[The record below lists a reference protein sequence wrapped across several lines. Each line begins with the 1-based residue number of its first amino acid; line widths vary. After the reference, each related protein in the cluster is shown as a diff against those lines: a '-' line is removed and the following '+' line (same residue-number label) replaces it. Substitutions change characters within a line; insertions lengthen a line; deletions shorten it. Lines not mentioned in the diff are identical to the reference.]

1 MRRQLVAEVRKLRT
15 TRTVWGLLAA
25 LVALTSVGVVSVML
39 DARPGQLAAAI
50 GDAPFLSVPIGIAWL
65 FVLVLGLRSFT
76 DEFRHGSIVPTLLA
90 DPDRRRVL
98 VAKVLATAGAAVGFA
113 LMAAAVAFA
122 IGIPW
127 LLASGGSLH
136 GSVVPLL
143 GWFGRLLLLAVLW
156 AAVGVGVGAAVRH
169 QVAAIAG
176 SLIVITVGEGL
187 LANLVPSVARFLPA
201 NASNALAGVDLAFT
215 GPLAG
220 AAILLGWAALATAAG
235 TVAMERRDIA

>member
-1 MRRQLVAEVRKLRT
+1 MKRQIVAEVRKLRT
-15 TRTVWGLLAA
+15 TRTAWGLLAG

-50 GDAPFLSVPIGIAWL
+50 GEAPFLSVPIGVAWL

-98 VAKVLATAGAAVGFA
+98 VAKVVATAGAAIAFSLV
-113 LMAAAVAFA
+113 AAAVAFA

-127 LLASGGSLH
+127 LLVSGGTLH

-143 GWFGRLLLLAVLW
+143 GWFGRLLLLGALW
-156 AAVGVGVGAAVRH
+156 AAVGVGVGAALRH

-176 SLIVITVGEGL
+176 SLIAITVGEGL

-201 NASNALAGVDLAFT
+201 NAANALAGVDTSFT
-215 GPLAG
+215 GPFAG
-220 AAILLGWAALATAAG
+220 AAILLAWAAAATAVG
-235 TVAMERRDIA
+235 TIAMERRDIA